1 MSEQG
6 LTGYQIQGY
15 AQHLKLEEKS
25 EATMEKYLRD
35 IRAFARWLDGREIS
49 KGLSAAWKAHLV
61 ERGTVWGIMNSFIWW
76 SGATPPP
83 ASTPSSPH

>member
-25 EATMEKYLRD
+25 EATLESISGTFGRRCLG
-35 IRAFARWLDGREIS
+35 DGQKIS
-49 KGLSAAWKAHLV
+49 KELTAEWK
-61 ERGTVWGIMNSFIWW
+61 TIW
-76 SGATPPP
+76 
-83 ASTPSSPH
+83 